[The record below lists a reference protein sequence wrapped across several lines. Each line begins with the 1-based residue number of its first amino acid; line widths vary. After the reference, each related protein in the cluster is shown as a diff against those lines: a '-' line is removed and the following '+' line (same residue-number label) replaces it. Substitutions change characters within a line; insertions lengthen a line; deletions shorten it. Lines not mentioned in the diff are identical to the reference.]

1 MRLSRFGL
9 LGVSLLPSL
18 LVACD
23 ETGSLTPSDVSRAA
37 DASFDARDGFAITV
51 SSDGEA
57 KLLQD
62 GVAPSNLRSAAAGL
76 CGLDVAVVGGA
87 AGSIGLSIVGTAFD
101 GDCDPA
107 APGPLFCV
115 DVRLRVTDAIVSES
129 TAIQLTSLVPALGYS
144 PVNADLAVGASGLGG
159 WLYGRLDATQPEVT
173 RRWIF
178 ERSGGEFVV
187 RGRIVGMQ
195 EERCDGRDNDCD
207 GRTDDGAGCFAA
219 GAACV
224 DGPDCSTELDC
235 IDGACRIP
243 PLPLGARCAVDA
255 DCASNHCATGPD
267 GTANDRCAPS
277 GMIWIPES
285 VFTMGSPVGEL
296 GRQDLGENLRKV
308 AISRN
313 FFIGRTEVTQRE
325 WKALTGG
332 VNPSYFQSP
341 TGTSSSTAN
350 ANDDGPLENLEFFAM
365 LAFANAKSRA
375 EGLQECYTLSGCS
388 TGATDWYDGTYAC
401 GSATF
406 AGLDCDGYRL
416 PTDAEWEYAARA
428 GTATATYVGNLTA
441 TLTGDTTTPTIAWTY
456 NTSGYRTQRVAQLLP
471 NAFGLFD
478 MLGNVDEP
486 VWDVF
491 LVNDT
496 VPTYDRILTDP
507 IFSAGTDTRRAR
519 GGGALN
525 WPQSSRASSSNSFAP
540 NFARSLTRGLR
551 IVRTQR
557 FAAGDGG
564 CVAGEHF
571 DGAGCVADVRACTL
585 ENGTGQQQWSNGA
598 WSKCLR
604 AACDA
609 GYVGYKNVCF
619 LPARVPREDC
629 TSCSGST
636 GEAGIRNCGPSGD
649 EICGLSLTVDG
660 GPRGGL
666 QTSTYRLDKFEVSVA
681 RFRRFAQ
688 AWQDGWRPTAGS
700 GVHRHLRSGAG
711 LSVGT
716 GSEVGWQDAWT
727 GNIGRDYVWDG
738 TLGSSGNFVATG
750 AEPADLTDWAAR
762 LCGGARG
769 NGTFTAGPSVRENL
783 PMDCVNW
790 FEAQA
795 FCIWDGGFLPSNN
808 EWSHAAGGGSLFR
821 TYPWGSTTPNAT
833 LAACFD
839 CGNAL
844 IPVGS
849 RPLGDGYY
857 GQSDL
862 AGNLYEWAYDAYRS
876 TPPTTCTDCASDQI
890 ALSDTGRYLRGGSWN
905 DSRAGVAVMASAA
918 INYYPVFR
926 DTLKG
931 VRCART
937 PALTGE

>member
-18 LVACD
+18 LVGCD
-23 ETGSLTPSDVSRAA
+23 ETGSLTPSDASLAA
-37 DASFDARDGFAITV
+37 DLSLDARDGFAITV

-243 PLPLGARCAVDA
+243 PLPLGASCAVDA

-441 TLTGDTTTPTIAWTY
+441 TLTGDTTTPAIAWTY

>member
-1 MRLSRFGL
+1 M
-9 LGVSLLPSL
+9 
-18 LVACD
+18 
-23 ETGSLTPSDVSRAA
+23 
-37 DASFDARDGFAITV
+37 
-51 SSDGEA
+51 
-57 KLLQD
+57 
-62 GVAPSNLRSAAAGL
+62 
-76 CGLDVAVVGGA
+76 
-87 AGSIGLSIVGTAFD
+87 
-101 GDCDPA
+101 
-107 APGPLFCV
+107 
-115 DVRLRVTDAIVSES
+115 
-129 TAIQLTSLVPALGYS
+129 
-144 PVNADLAVGASGLGG
+144 
-159 WLYGRLDATQPEVT
+159 
-173 RRWIF
+173 
-178 ERSGGEFVV
+178 
-187 RGRIVGMQ
+187 
-195 EERCDGRDNDCD
+195 
-207 GRTDDGAGCFAA
+207 
-219 GAACV
+219 
-224 DGPDCSTELDC
+224 
-235 IDGACRIP
+235 
-243 PLPLGARCAVDA
+243 
-255 DCASNHCATGPD
+255 
-267 GTANDRCAPS
+267 
-277 GMIWIPES
+277 
-285 VFTMGSPVGEL
+285 
-296 GRQDLGENLRKV
+296 
-308 AISRN
+308 
-313 FFIGRTEVTQRE
+313 
-325 WKALTGG
+325 
-332 VNPSYFQSP
+332 
-341 TGTSSSTAN
+341 
-350 ANDDGPLENLEFFAM
+350 
-365 LAFANAKSRA
+365 
-375 EGLQECYTLSGCS
+375 
-388 TGATDWYDGTYAC
+388 
-401 GSATF
+401 
-406 AGLDCDGYRL
+406 
-416 PTDAEWEYAARA
+416 
-428 GTATATYVGNLTA
+428 
-441 TLTGDTTTPTIAWTY
+441 
-456 NTSGYRTQRVAQLLP
+456 
-471 NAFGLFD
+471 
-478 MLGNVDEP
+478 
-486 VWDVF
+486 
-491 LVNDT
+491 
-496 VPTYDRILTDP
+496 
-507 IFSAGTDTRRAR
+507 
-519 GGGALN
+519 
-525 WPQSSRASSSNSFAP
+525 
-540 NFARSLTRGLR
+540 
-551 IVRTQR
+551 
-557 FAAGDGG
+557 
-564 CVAGEHF
+564 
-571 DGAGCVADVRACTL
+571 
-585 ENGTGQQQWSNGA
+585 
-598 WSKCLR
+598 
-604 AACDA
+604 
-609 GYVGYKNVCF
+609 GYKNVCF